1 MVTVLTVS
9 VLLILILLLLVFQEQ
24 KQRQTAVSHTVFE
37 KKDSVLKKPSIEEDF
52 LSPNEFSRPGVSLEK
67 VQGVVIH
74 YTANPGTTARQ
85 NRDYFEGLSQTGTTY
100 ASSHFIIGLG
110 GEIIQCIPL
119 SEIAYASN
127 DRNHDTISIECCIP
141 DETGRFTESTYQ
153 TLVEL
158 TVWLVKKYDL
168 EVEDVIRHYD
178 VTGKNCPKYFVE
190 NGAAWRQFK
199 EDVSRKL
206 GSQ

>member
-190 NGAAWRQFK
+190 NGVAWRQFK